1 MKSVMSLEGI
11 SDGKL
16 YDIEDMVKADASGC
30 NGCSSCCQ
38 GVGEL
43 FSLSPY
49 DVYEIRVCLKKS
61 FEELLEEVLILKKD
75 GKLIIPHLGMNGD
88 NEKCSFLDLNGRCS
102 IHSHRPNIC
111 RLFPLGRVYEN
122 NDFKY
127 FLQVGNCKNTTLQEV
142 KVRDWL
148 GIEDYE
154 KNKEFI
160 LMWHNIIKAMN
171 FRMKFVYDEEE
182 VRQLNDILIDSFY
195 KVEYEM
201 DKDFYSIFNRIIP
214 EAKKKLGII

>member
-30 NGCSSCCQ
+30 NGCSACCQ
-38 GVGEL
+38 GVGDL
-43 FSLSPY
+43 FSLTPY
-49 DVYEIRVCLKKS
+49 DVYEIKVYLKKS
-61 FEELLEEVLILKKD
+61 FEELLEEALILKKD
-75 GKLIIPHLGMNGD
+75 GKLILPHLGMNEE
-88 NEKCSFLDLNGRCS
+88 NEKCSFLNSKGRCS
-102 IHSHRPNIC
+102 IHSNRPNVC

-127 FLQVGNCKNTTLQEV
+127 FLQVGNCKNTILKEV
-142 KVRDWL
+142 KVSDWL

-182 VRQLNDILIDSFY
+182 ARQLNDILIDSFY
-195 KVEYEM
+195 KIEYEM
-201 DKDFYSIFNRIIP
+201 DKDFYSIFHRIIP

>member
-1 MKSVMSLEGI
+1 
-11 SDGKL
+11 
-16 YDIEDMVKADASGC
+16 
-30 NGCSSCCQ
+30 
-38 GVGEL
+38 
-43 FSLSPY
+43 
-49 DVYEIRVCLKKS
+49 
-61 FEELLEEVLILKKD
+61 
-75 GKLIIPHLGMNGD
+75 MNGD

-214 EAKKKLGII
+214 EAKQKLGII